1 MNKNLKTIIL
11 ITISIAAVAFFGCRI
26 STNDEY
32 VVIEAS
38 TEVIE
43 LEESESEELEEEVS
57 SEVNEDEK
65 EKNTENIVADQDTKE
80 SVDEDRLMD
89 ALINFFN
96 AVRQDNEYEY
106 FSNATINIV
115 GSKEEY
121 KNGDKSDFYF
131 IIKESHS
138 NWENI
143 EFKNI
148 IIVDCIATVEIIG
161 DRMAEGMKYEDEKVV
176 FDFVKEND
184 EWKIDFSS

>member
-57 SEVNEDEK
+57 PEVNEDEK

-148 IIVDCIATVEIIG
+148 IIVDGIATVEIIG

>member
-38 TEVIE
+38 TEVADI
-43 LEESESEELEEEVS
+43 EESGSGESEEEVS
-57 SEVNEDEK
+57 PEEENSEK
-65 EKNTENIVADQDTKE
+65 EENTEDIVIEQNME
-80 SVDEDRLMD
+80 EPLDEDMLMD
-89 ALINFFN
+89 ALINFFD
-96 AVRQDNEYEY
+96 AVKQDNEYKY

-148 IIVDCIATVEIIG
+148 IIVDGIATVEIIG